1 MTTRTSART
10 RCAGAPRRA
19 AAPPALARHTPPAR
33 LRWCHFELRT
43 ASIIKDGDCL
53 WDLSLHKE
61 GTAITFTECRLTL
74 KSTRP
79 PLTSPEQMARELRE
93 KKFTNDADI
102 GVVASL
108 YEQGFVRAFDTYR
121 QYDSSGLIYYTN
133 LGWGTA
139 QVPTL
144 VAALEY
150 ADAYCRPKDAEGKE
164 NVKLTLLLQANE
176 FTAAEK
182 AQLRAAIPEGSTKFE
197 LHFR

>member
-1 MTTRTSART
+1 MRRATPP
-10 RCAGAPRRA
+10 PRRPSP
-19 AAPPALARHTPPAR
+19 AAPPPAR

-43 ASIIKDGDCL
+43 ASIVKNTNCL
-53 WDLSLHKE
+53 WDLNLHKE
-61 GTAITFTECRLTL
+61 GTAITFNDCRTTL

-108 YEQGFVRAFDTYR
+108 YEQGFVRTFDTYR
-121 QYDSSGLIYYTN
+121 QYFSNGDINYNDLR
-133 LGWGTA
+133 WGTA

-150 ADAYCRPKDAEGKE
+150 AEAHCRPKDAEGKE
-164 NVKLTLLLQANE
+164 DAKLWMWLNRNE
-176 FTAAEK
+176 FTAAEE
-182 AQLRAAIPEGSTKFE
+182 AQLRAAVPEGSTKFE
-197 LHFR
+197 LQL

>member
-1 MTTRTSART
+1 M
-10 RCAGAPRRA
+10 RRA
-19 AAPPALARHTPPAR
+19 MPPLRRPSHHPSPPTRTPPAR
-33 LRWCHFELRT
+33 LRWCHFELCT
-43 ASIIKDGDCL
+43 ASIVKDHECL
-53 WDLSLHKE
+53 WDLSLHKK
-61 GTAITFTECRLTL
+61 GKRITFRKCTETL

-108 YEQGFVRAFDTYR
+108 YEQGFVRAFDTFQ
-121 QYDSSGLIYYTN
+121 QYDSDGWVRYPD

-150 ADAYCRPKDAEGKE
+150 AEAHCRPKDAEGKE
-164 NVKLTLLLQANE
+164 DAKLELALLGNE
-176 FTAAEK
+176 FTAMEK
-182 AQLRAAIPEGSTKFE
+182 AQLRAAIFEGSTKFE
-197 LHFR
+197 LTTDSEGGRDR

>member
-1 MTTRTSART
+1 MCIRDS
-10 RCAGAPRRA
+10 RA
-19 AAPPALARHTPPAR
+19 AAPPALARRTLLAP
-33 LRWCHFELRT
+33 LRWCYFELLT
-43 ASIIKDGDCL
+43 ASIVKHQTCL

-61 GTAITFTECRLTL
+61 GTAITFRECAGNACRGL
-74 KSTRP
+74 KATRP

-108 YEQGFVRAFDTYR
+108 YEQGFVRAFDTYL
-121 QYDSSGLIYYTN
+121 QYSSGDNRTFYQN

-150 ADAYCRPKDAEGKE
+150 AEAHCRPKDEEGKE
-164 NVKLTLLLQANE
+164 DAKLKLILDEGNK
-176 FTAAEK
+176 FPAAEK
-182 AQLRAAIPEGSTKFE
+182 AQLRAAIPEGSTKFA
-197 LHFR
+197 LRL